1 MHRSSR
7 RCGKVAGAVVAGGVI
22 ERVGAFQIG
31 IAGERLLD
39 IFEVGKADA
48 REALQDGLDRQ
59 RRIPVDG
66 QREILQAFRLE
77 VGPFVLQ
84 LGKLLFRNILLAAF
98 AEIREKLLEVQL
110 AHVLIR

>member
-1 MHRSSR
+1 M
-7 RCGKVAGAVVAGGVI
+7 
-22 ERVGAFQIG
+22 
-31 IAGERLLD
+31 
-39 IFEVGKADA
+39 
-48 REALQDGLDRQ
+48 
-59 RRIPVDG
+59 DG